1 MARDDWT
8 RTVSVT
14 AADLAVGEWQSR
26 DRNPI
31 ALAIARVLRPGTSLF
46 VDVGREE
53 FFLSNGTHSEWF
65 GLPDEFLPFAVRA
78 ESEGA
83 AEEMA
88 VVMGFPP
95 WALLT
100 ERWAK
105 KQGRAEPP
113 LGRLSDAEPGDPP
126 DQRSR

>member
-1 MARDDWT
+1 MVRDDWT

-14 AADLAVGEWQSR
+14 TADLAAGDWQSR

-31 ALAIARVLRPGTSLF
+31 ALAIARVLRPGTALF

-53 FFLSNGTHSEWF
+53 FFLSHGTQSEWF

-78 ESEGA
+78 KSEDATEG
-83 AEEMA
+83 MA
-88 VVMGFPP
+88 VAMSFPP
-95 WALLT
+95 WALPT

-105 KQGRAEPP
+105 KRGRA
-113 LGRLSDAEPGDPP
+113 
-126 DQRSR
+126 